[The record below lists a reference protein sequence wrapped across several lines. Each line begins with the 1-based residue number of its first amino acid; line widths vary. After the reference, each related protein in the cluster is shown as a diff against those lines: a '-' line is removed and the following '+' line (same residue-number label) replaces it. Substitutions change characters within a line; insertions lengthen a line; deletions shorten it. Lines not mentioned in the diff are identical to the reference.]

1 MEQNKTGKY
10 LKYAIGEILLVV
22 IGILIALQLNNW
34 NEERKTNSKET
45 MLLKEMVNSIDND
58 LSNFKNFYWQRL
70 KVKKNGL
77 DSLNHY
83 CGNRLT
89 IQDSTLNS
97 FINKSQTD
105 ILVTYNEAAFDVLK
119 STGLEVIQND
129 TLRALII
136 RNYQTLLPLFKELLA
151 NVPKALNPTI
161 TQLKLNLFQKS
172 IYQNKNKQW
181 SFSVQPKVENILN
194 HQDFIELLSL
204 ENRKYVNFDSR
215 LNFMESV
222 LTELKESIL
231 EELKKQ

>member
-1 MEQNKTGKY
+1 M
-10 LKYAIGEILLVV
+10 
-22 IGILIALQLNNW
+22 
-34 NEERKTNSKET
+34 
-45 MLLKEMVNSIDND
+45 
-58 LSNFKNFYWQRL
+58 WQ
-70 KVKKNGL
+70 
-77 DSLNHY
+77 
-83 CGNRLT
+83 RLT

-105 ILVTYNEAAFDVLK
+105 IIVTYNEAAFDVLK

-136 RNYQTLLPLFKELLA
+136 RNYQTLLPLFKELLE

-204 ENRKYVNFDSR
+204 ENRKYVNFDRR

-222 LTELKESIL
+222 LIKLKESIL